1 MMRRVTAVVL
11 AGVGLCAAFGEN
23 VIRQWGEDQHVED
36 VEYRRLYRVGYGWY
50 AIEILDN
57 LNPDLPWRFEA
68 WDTATAEE
76 GVIDWITIVSEEPV
90 SGIDLRIAP
99 DPASPYGTHSYGAGN
114 VKQIDLVTNGDPG
127 NWLTTLLLKYDYGDA
142 TQGGTLRVGRAD
154 TIQIGGN
161 AVMPSGVDAINITNW
176 ISGPV
181 SIGGNVISPVNLP
194 MISGQCTIAGDI
206 LAPVSLGVVWG
217 ELAERSFS

>member
-1 MMRRVTAVVL
+1 MKNALLSIIVGAASGLATA
-11 AGVGLCAAFGEN
+11 EN
-23 VIRQWGEDQHVED
+23 VIREWGGHASPSEYQIINNAYVEIY
-36 VEYRRLYRVGYGWY
+36 EAGQ
-50 AIEILDN
+50 AH
-57 LNPDLPWRFEA
+57 PWKFEA
-68 WDTATAEE
+68 WDTATGEE
-76 GVIDWITIVSEEPV
+76 GVIDSITIVSDNPLT
-90 SGIDLRIAP
+90 GIDLRIAP
-99 DPASPYGTHSYGAGN
+99 DPHSPYGAHDYGAAN
-114 VKQIDLVTNGDPG
+114 VKWIDLMTNGDPG

-142 TQGGTLRVGRAD
+142 TDGNTLLVGKAD
-154 TIQIGGN
+154 TLQIGGN
-161 AVMPSGVDAINITNW
+161 VVAPSGVDAINITNW